1 MSGVSD
7 SLRFKSSENSWV
19 TGVAGGCCG
28 VKAEEGPGRD
38 WLSLGSS
45 SVMSSQDC
53 RSNKETQPWNNSNI
67 LSLQTDVGWYV
78 YFLWFLHLHILLSH
92 IVQVSGLQ
100 VFILQVFT
108 DVASRTENTMCLLM
122 DLPLL
127 IVALSL

>member
-1 MSGVSD
+1 
-7 SLRFKSSENSWV
+7 
-19 TGVAGGCCG
+19 
-28 VKAEEGPGRD
+28 
-38 WLSLGSS
+38 
-45 SVMSSQDC
+45 MSSQDC

-67 LSLQTDVGWYV
+67 LSLETDVGWYV
-78 YFLWFLHLHILLSH
+78 YFLWFFHLHILLSH